1 MNLVVFLIVGLLL
14 AFVAVFVFATQFFKD
29 QKELEI
35 RRKTGMDEARVW
47 SDDIVL
53 VKWFYPFILMLLPLV
68 KLLPLDSYKQR
79 IRKLIVNINLDGV
92 LGEDELIA
100 LQIILAL
107 FFPPLANVLFQGIIA
122 AIFACIFGLFFPL
135 IWLWEKR
142 KNRQASIV
150 QSLPNIVDML
160 ALSVEAGSDFNS
172 AIVRVCEQQRDKP
185 IPLVQEFILMNQNMR
200 LGLNREDALKTMAS
214 RIDLRDV
221 YSFTSI
227 LIQAEKMGA
236 SIGKT
241 LKGQADKL
249 RRERFMNAEKL
260 GAEASQKLLIP
271 MVIFVFPLIFFVV
284 LGPYI
289 LKFIYNN

>member
-1 MNLVVFLIVGLLL
+1 MDLVAVLIGGLLL
-14 AFVAVFVFATQFFKD
+14 AFIAVFIFILQFFRD
-29 QKELEI
+29 QDELEI
-35 RRKTGMDEARVW
+35 RKTTGMDTVRTW

-53 VKWFYPFILMLLPLV
+53 VKWFFPFIVLLLPAI
-68 KLLPLDSYKQR
+68 KLLPVHSYKQR
-79 IRKLIVNINLDGV
+79 IKKLIVNINLDGV

-100 LQIILAL
+100 LQFILAILIPAASHSL
-107 FFPPLANVLFQGIIA
+107 FPGIIA
-122 AIFACIFGLFFPL
+122 GVLACFLGFFYPL

-142 KNRQASIV
+142 KNRQESIV
-150 QSLPNIVDML
+150 RSLPNIVDML

-172 AIVRVCEQQRDKP
+172 AIVRVCEQQGDKP

-271 MVIFVFPLIFFVV
+271 MVIFVFPLVFFVI
-284 LGPYI
+284 LGPYVV
-289 LKFIYNN
+289 KFVYNN

>member
-1 MNLVVFLIVGLLL
+1 MNLGFVLIGGLFLAFIAVFLFI
-14 AFVAVFVFATQFFKD
+14 AQFFKD
-29 QKELEI
+29 QSEIEL
-35 RRKTGMDEARVW
+35 RRKTGMDITRNW
-47 SDDIVL
+47 SEDIVL
-53 VKWFYPFILMLLPLV
+53 VKWFYPLILLLLPV
-68 KLLPLDSYKQR
+68 IKFLPFTTYKAR
-79 IRKLIVNINLDGV
+79 LKKLIVNINLDGV
-92 LGEDELIA
+92 LTEDELIA
-100 LQIILAL
+100 LQIILAIL
-107 FFPPLANVLFQGIIA
+107 FPPLANVLFHGIIVA
-122 AIFACIFGLFFPL
+122 AVACLLGFFFPL
-135 IWLWEKR
+135 IWMWEKR
-142 KNRQASIV
+142 KNRQKSII
-150 QSLPNIVDML
+150 QSMPNIVDML

-172 AIVRVCEQQRDKP
+172 AIVRVCEQQRERP

-200 LGLNREDALKTMAS
+200 LGLSREDALKTMAS
-214 RIDLRDV
+214 RIDLQDV

-260 GAEASQKLLIP
+260 GAEASSKLLIP